1 MSPARGLSPRH
12 AAVGATR
19 VAFLMAGVAMATWAS
34 LVPFAKVRLSI
45 DEGVLGAL
53 LLCLGIGSMVAMP
66 LSGMWTARFGC
77 RRVMTLATLV
87 ICVTLPLL
95 SRVATAPWLA
105 LVLLIF
111 GAAVGVLDCAMN
123 IQAVTLERATGRT
136 MMSGFHGL
144 FSLGGVLGAG
154 GMSGLL
160 SFGINPWE
168 ASLVVAT
175 VLALL
180 LLRVWPH
187 FLPKASSLEDRGGP
201 LFAWPRGV
209 VLSIGVV
216 CFILFLVEGSVLD
229 WSGVF
234 LADVGGMA
242 SSVAGLGYAAF
253 AAAMT
258 IGRLTG
264 DRLVGW
270 AGAKTVVVA
279 GALLAALGLAVTTFF
294 ATSSLALWGYAMVGV
309 GCANIVPVLFSWAGQ
324 QDEMPES
331 LAVPAITTMG
341 YAGVLMGPAVIGF
354 VAHGTSLAAAWLV
367 LVAALLGVAMTA
379 YRWRAIA

>member
-1 MSPARGLSPRH
+1 
-12 AAVGATR
+12 
-19 VAFLMAGVAMATWAS
+19 
-34 LVPFAKVRLSI
+34 
-45 DEGVLGAL
+45 
-53 LLCLGIGSMVAMP
+53 
-66 LSGMWTARFGC
+66 MWVTRFGC
-77 RRVMTLATLV
+77 RRVMVLAAV
-87 ICVTLPLL
+87 VVCVTLPLL
-95 SRVATAPWLA
+95 SRVSTAPWLA
-105 LVLLIF
+105 LALLVF

-123 IQAVTLERATGRT
+123 IQAVMLERLTRRP

-144 FSLGGVLGAG
+144 FSLGGVVGAG

-160 SFGINPWE
+160 SFGAHPWE

-175 VLALL
+175 LLALL
-180 LLRVWPH
+180 LGRVSPH
-187 FLPKASSLEDRGGP
+187 FLPKESTLEERGGP
-201 LFAWPRGV
+201 LFARPRGV
-209 VLSIGVV
+209 VLHIGVA

-264 DRLVGW
+264 DRLVCG
-270 AGAKTVVVA
+270 AGAQTVVVA
-279 GALLAALGLAVTTFF
+279 GAFLAALGLTATTFV
-294 ATSSLALWGYAMVGV
+294 AWWPVVLLGYAMVGA

-324 QDEMPES
+324 QREMPKS

-341 YAGVLMGPAVIGF
+341 YAGVLIGPAMIGF
-354 VAHGTSLAAAWLV
+354 VAHGTNLTVAWLV
-367 LVAALLGVAMTA
+367 LAAALLGVAMSA
-379 YRWRAIA
+379 RRWRPVV